1 MSGHRKHCHR
11 RRRRCRQDDSTT
23 TTSSSRTK
31 SSSSD
36 DTTTGSKRYSK
47 RRGDSR
53 RRSNRR
59 KSDRGS
65 RRRDSREEIEPVVCG
80 RIATTLEFSGF
91 VKEVPPCEP
100 LFLPLGFASA
110 LASNVYAGLETPDG
124 EPITPAAYS
133 GPIIPALGTQED
145 IILGRGFS
153 FEQVVP
159 ADSNCCT
166 VAYHLQECELKHC
179 ERYVL
184 TIAVVE
190 QCGPGLCGP
199 GLSVKPNKIAGVGYW
214 SIKPIANIPL
224 DTVSSQ
230 DLCGKL
236 AAPFAALTGVKTVVA
251 PIAAGSLVAVYLTI
265 IEAEKCPAE
274 QCKEC
279 PEEYKAQHNKYN
291 GCGGILVT
299 LSLS

>member
-1 MSGHRKHCHR
+1 
-11 RRRRCRQDDSTT
+11 
-23 TTSSSRTK
+23 
-31 SSSSD
+31 
-36 DTTTGSKRYSK
+36 
-47 RRGDSR
+47 
-53 RRSNRR
+53 
-59 KSDRGS
+59 
-65 RRRDSREEIEPVVCG
+65 
-80 RIATTLEFSGF
+80 
-91 VKEVPPCEP
+91 
-100 LFLPLGFASA
+100 LFLPLGFAAA
-110 LASNVYAGLETPDG
+110 LASNVYAGLESPDG
-124 EPITPAAYS
+124 EPIDPTPYDQK
-133 GPIIPALGTQED
+133 IIPALGTQED

-153 FEQVVP
+153 YEQVVP

-199 GLSVKPNKIAGVGYW
+199 GLSANPKIAGVGYW

-265 IEAEKCPAE
+265 IEAEKCPE
-274 QCKEC
+274 PCKEC
-279 PEEYKAQHNKYN
+279 PEDYKPQFNKYN